1 MALKVEDILRTVR
14 ELTSEGIAVA
24 FIKERRTFRSNDAPV
39 DTLMLTMLSA
49 FAALERSLIRER
61 QREGIAIGTT
71 NRRLLVRQ
79 GMRR

>member
-1 MALKVEDILRTVR
+1 MVR

-24 FIKERRTFRSNDAPV
+24 FIKERRTFRGNDAPV

-49 FAALERSLIRER
+49 FAALERSLIRQRE
-61 QREGIAIGTT
+61 REGIAIETT
-71 NRRLLVRQ
+71 NGRLRGRH

>member
-1 MALKVEDILRTVR
+1 MIGPKVEDILRTVR
-14 ELTSEGIAVA
+14 ELRPKALPSSASKSGSDFAAKT
-24 FIKERRTFRSNDAPV
+24 RRWNAHADYAIR
-39 DTLMLTMLSA
+39 LR
-49 FAALERSLIRER
+49 ALERSLIRER